1 MGILNFYI
9 YVYWKKEK
17 ELIEEHSKIDEMDLT
32 LSNMIFLIC
41 LGLFTGMACVCLG
54 VGAGTITNP
63 ILIGFL
69 DFYSPSV
76 NHY

>member
-17 ELIEEHSKIDEMDLT
+17 ELIEMNAKIDEIELT
-32 LSNMIFLIC
+32 FSNLIILTI

-54 VGAGTITNP
+54 VGAGTVTNP
-63 ILIGFL
+63 ILMGLL
-69 DFYSPSV
+69 DFYAPSV
-76 NHY
+76 NK